1 MESVRFAPAHAGLW
15 FRLHG
20 LFDAIFRLLL
30 PLFIRLYPINVMY
43 LFPMSVASGFI
54 FLLLIFG
61 LLGTSLDALAILPI
75 VCKCI

>member
-1 MESVRFAPAHAGLW
+1 
-15 FRLHG
+15 
-20 LFDAIFRLLL
+20 
-30 PLFIRLYPINVMY
+30 
-43 LFPMSVASGFI
+43 MSVASGFI